1 MDDPCRAKHVLP
13 GNRGH
18 PAGRVENALV
28 EDGDFILFS
37 LLWYH
42 SLRTIVLGQFASIN
56 ALLIALGLLLVKS
69 KQDFVAGLVLS
80 LSIAKPQMSFLILPY
95 VLFWALSV
103 KRWELWWGI
112 LSGLIIQ
119 FGITLALMPDWPAQ
133 MIRQVLDYP
142 SYTNTG
148 SALSIIANAM
158 PGVSRQ
164 VNLFLNVIFV
174 GYLLLEWI
182 LSWRKDVR
190 HFIWTALLTLVVTN
204 LVVIRTAT
212 TNYLMLLPALFFI
225 FARWEERWKVA
236 GQFFV
241 WLTLI
246 AFGVGEW
253 VLFFVTVQGNIEGP
267 IMYLPLPFFCLVG
280 LWWVR
285 WWSIHPPRLR
295 IDEQTTSLIDPKSK

>member
-1 MDDPCRAKHVLP
+1 
-13 GNRGH
+13 
-18 PAGRVENALV
+18 
-28 EDGDFILFS
+28 
-37 LLWYH
+37 
-42 SLRTIVLGQFASIN
+42 
-56 ALLIALGLLLVKS
+56 
-69 KQDFVAGLVLS
+69 
-80 LSIAKPQMSFLILPY
+80 
-95 VLFWALSV
+95 
-103 KRWELWWGI
+103 
-112 LSGLIIQ
+112 
-119 FGITLALMPDWPAQ
+119 
-133 MIRQVLDYP
+133 
-142 SYTNTG
+142 
-148 SALSIIANAM
+148 M

-182 LSWRKDVR
+182 MSWRKDIR

-253 VLFFVTVQGNIEGP
+253 VLFLSQSKEISKDRLCTF
-267 IMYLPLPFFCLVG
+267 LCLSSV
-280 LWWVR
+280 
-285 WWSIHPPRLR
+285 
-295 IDEQTTSLIDPKSK
+295 